1 MHKHKKR
8 TINAVKHPLP
18 EHQIN
23 ESIQHGKGHYD
34 LVNDDD
40 IPIEVLE
47 KEIPASEF
55 HDM

>member
-1 MHKHKKR
+1 MHIQKKHSV
-8 TINAVKHPLP
+8 NAVKKPLP
-18 EHQIN
+18 QHQIN
-23 ESIQHGKGHYD
+23 RNVQHGKGHYD

-40 IPIEVLE
+40 LPIEVLE